1 MPSSAPTASPGD
13 PSRAQSIGRESVV
26 SGSLARIGVQS
37 SRTMPGAA
45 HAAVVLSPNAP
56 GVEAPRSSAT
66 PMPNTQPQRATPE
79 DASDHDVE
87 SAAPEIDPP
96 RISHTSV
103 GDPAFWPRM
112 LELCTGNRRLRVVL
126 DAARLIEAKPDPCG
140 VTIEVSGQ
148 MIQAARSYAR
158 DIEGLAAT
166 IAGES
171 VSLVLRS
178 PDAESRLAADAP
190 AAPRTPV
197 QEHPLVKQAM
207 ELFKAR
213 LLSVQQRQPPQSQ

>member
-1 MPSSAPTASPGD
+1 MPTSTPTASPGD

-45 HAAVVLSPNAP
+45 HAAVVLSPGAP
-56 GVEAPRSSAT
+56 GVDAPPAGAMPAASAS
-66 PMPNTQPQRATPE
+66 PQRAASNDE
-79 DASDHDVE
+79 VERDAEGAS
-87 SAAPEIDPP
+87 PEIDPP
-96 RISHTSV
+96 RVSHTSV

-126 DAARLIEAKPDPCG
+126 DSARLIEAKPDPCA

-178 PDAESRLAADAP
+178 PEPESRPATDAP